1 MTIGEA
7 FRTGGLEIHSS
18 GVTQDGAEHQFS
30 VVYEDLEIAEVI
42 GRGCSSVVLRARH
55 VGTDRPLALKVIN
68 MFEKGKRHQLINE
81 INALYDASHPT
92 EFHTGVNNY
101 VLCSSLFGWCITPFC
116 EWSVIQFLGAFYREG
131 AVTIITEYMDGGSL
145 LNVLRQVGAVPERAL
160 SSVAYQVLLALDYL
174 KREKRI
180 VHRDIK
186 PSNLLINSQGVV
198 KVNRQGVVN
207 VNSQR
212 VVDVDSFRV
221 VKVTDFGTSAG
232 LQSSFAMCGTFVGTF
247 KYMSPERMK
256 NERYS
261 YSSDVWSLGLV
272 LMECAT
278 GEFPYRDETT
288 AIDLVQTIVDAPA
301 PELDPSSFPANF
313 CSFVAD
319 CLRKRPDDRSPAQ
332 ALLGAPWITGGGLA
346 VNLNA
351 DLVSA
356 TANVKRWIDSPS

>member
-1 MTIGEA
+1 MERVAGRTGLSVNTAGAVDSSFDLHTHADNRGEA

-92 EFHTGVNNY
+92 
-101 VLCSSLFGWCITPFC
+101 
-116 EWSVIQFLGAFYREG
+116 VIQFLGAFYREG

-145 LNVLRQVGAVPERAL
+145 LNVLQQVGAVPERAL
-160 SSVAYQVLLALDYL
+160 SSMAYQVLLALDYL
-174 KREKRI
+174 KRGKRI

-186 PSNLLINSQGVV
+186 PSNLLINSQG
-198 KVNRQGVVN
+198 
-207 VNSQR
+207 
-212 VVDVDSFRV
+212 V

-256 NERYS
+256 SERYS

-301 PELDPSSFPANF
+301 PELDPSSFSAEF

>member
-92 EFHTGVNNY
+92 
-101 VLCSSLFGWCITPFC
+101 
-116 EWSVIQFLGAFYREG
+116 VIQFLGAFYREG

-145 LNVLRQVGAVPERAL
+145 LNVLQQVGAVPERAL

-198 KVNRQGVVN
+198 KV
-207 VNSQR
+207 
-212 VVDVDSFRV
+212 
-221 VKVTDFGTSAG
+221 TDFGTSTG

-256 NERYS
+256 NDRYS

-301 PELDPSSFPANF
+301 PELDHSFFPAEF

>member
-92 EFHTGVNNY
+92 
-101 VLCSSLFGWCITPFC
+101 
-116 EWSVIQFLGAFYREG
+116 VIQFLGAFYREG

-145 LNVLRQVGAVPERAL
+145 LNVLQQVGAVPERAL

-174 KREKRI
+174 KRGKRI

-186 PSNLLINSQGVV
+186 PSNLLINSQG
-198 KVNRQGVVN
+198 
-207 VNSQR
+207 
-212 VVDVDSFRV
+212 V

-256 NERYS
+256 SERYS

-301 PELDPSSFPANF
+301 PELDPSSFPAEF